1 MNVKMTEKKEKAS
14 LHIRVWGRV
23 QGVGFRAFVAKNAAD
38 LDLTGWVRNV
48 GYDQVETRAEGARE
62 DLEKLVRIIQR
73 GPSASRVE
81 KDDISWGDFQRKYS
95 SFRVRWF

>member
-1 MNVKMTEKKEKAS
+1 MMNAEKAS

-23 QGVGFRAFVAKNAAD
+23 QGVGFRSFVARNAAD
-38 LDLTGWVRNV
+38 LHVTGWVRNV
-48 GYDQVETRAEGARE
+48 GYDQVETRAEGKRE

-81 KDDISWGDFQRKYS
+81 KDEISWGDYKNKYA

>member
-1 MNVKMTEKKEKAS
+1 MPKNKEKAS

-23 QGVGFRAFVAKNAAD
+23 QGVGFRAFVARNAAE
-38 LDLTGWVRNV
+38 LNINGWVRNV
-48 GYDQVETRAEGARE
+48 GYNQVETHAEGNRE

-73 GPSASRVE
+73 GPSVSRVE
-81 KDDISWGDFQRKYS
+81 KDEIQWGEHQNKFS

>member
-1 MNVKMTEKKEKAS
+1 MTEKKDKAS

-23 QGVGFRAFVAKNAAD
+23 QGVGFRSFVARNAAEMNV
-38 LDLTGWVRNV
+38 TGWVRNV
-48 GYDQVETRAEGARE
+48 GNDQVETRAEGKRE

-73 GPSASRVE
+73 GPSVSRVE
-81 KDDISWGDFQRKYS
+81 RDEIIWGEYQDKYA